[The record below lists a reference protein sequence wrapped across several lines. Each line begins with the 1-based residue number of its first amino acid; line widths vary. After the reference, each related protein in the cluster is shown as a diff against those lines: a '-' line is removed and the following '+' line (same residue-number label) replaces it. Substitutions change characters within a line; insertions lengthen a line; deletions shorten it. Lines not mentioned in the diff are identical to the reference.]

1 MTKRFG
7 FEIERCNNYGR
18 EMTCSIRLFQMA
30 HAYKNSVTMQDV
42 KDAIEYTVKSDGFK
56 DELGVL
62 AERITKDIIESYY
75 PYEKS
80 DAQLDDV
87 RRGVVEID
95 KYSIYGSPV
104 YAEYHFIAVM
114 VDRHTWFLNKATG
127 EIKRYLDLEYI
138 LSKTV
143 DDNARRA
150 SIISDAIYMVN
161 RCLGGGV
168 EFAITEFNNGIEYKN
183 IETLVDSLK
192 RFKNYFNI
200 SDETLIS
207 LVKEGILLDGFSNN
221 RCNDETH
228 YYSEQDKE
236 VALMIKALNTLLD
249 LPEVEAE
256 VAPANVKDERDGLIE
271 AGFTWERY
279 KSTARISDNTVN
291 VVREQVIKAV
301 GDCVEGIDNIRKAIE
316 FGRGVNGHY
325 EELAE
330 YLLDNNFIPEGAS
343 YICKMTIKGSPNYCN
358 FFYEAIGIDSK
369 YYLYDVWNKKF
380 STQLNIDDIYAS
392 RDVQQPWF
400 NGIKKVIEISGFDKN
415 DPTTIFDNVEVSSET
430 VEEIAENGDLRSI
443 LRGLGFEYDDQK
455 LDEIIHNIVIKLQK
469 AEQEIDIFGEE
480 EAVTEDETVV
490 SPQKVIIGVD
500 VEAANESEIVITKPV
515 KEEVKEMIND
525 KNLLIGAGIP
535 SETAQMMLEYATM
548 GEGMRDWFKIGDVD
562 VCNRVSFSTR
572 IYDDGFCEVIKIH
585 ELAPYE
591 EDDVITGW
599 DNIREAIE
607 YYDGKYKE
615 YGYAFKEI
623 ANRIEDDGDLPESV
637 SFIDKKLIRLRSGQ
651 VFPVVEIDG
660 RSYFFVP
667 EVYGVTWSEEPLT
680 SDRVKIEVEWLLDW
694 IRSDIADSIA
704 YGVIDESGQ
713 EIDLFGSEEDV
724 TEDEAATSPQKMILG
739 DDALSISRFDDQ
751 IMVDKYHKPLGMLA
765 EMTGACGIALIDK
778 DPISG
783 DDIKGVVSCEDP
795 QEIMS
800 AYQLIVDK
808 KYNHIKFLSAWEMQ
822 KWEELDD
829 SLQES
834 IKAESPICLYDETL
848 EGHTDFCKKKG
859 GFVRSIEECIDF
871 EPIPEASSYEW
882 SLLEGIIGE
891 RITREEIKKNEYYKD
906 LIVSKL
912 GEIKR
917 VFGGWSNMVSDLRSL
932 VLS

>member
-1 MTKRFG
+1 MAKRFG

-18 EMTCSIRLFQMA
+18 EMTCNVRLFQMA
-30 HAYKNSVTMQDV
+30 HAYKNSVTMKDV
-42 KDAIEYTVKSDGFK
+42 KDVIEYTVKSDGFK

-62 AERITKDIIESYY
+62 AERITKDIIESSHLV
-75 PYEKS
+75 KT
-80 DAQLDDV
+80 DVQLDDI
-87 RRGVVEID
+87 RRGVVEVD

-104 YAEYHFIAVM
+104 FAEYHFIAVM
-114 VDRHTWFLNKATG
+114 IDRRTWFLNKATG

-138 LSKTV
+138 LSKAV
-143 DDNARRA
+143 DDSVRRA

-161 RCLGGGV
+161 RCFGGGV

-183 IETLVDSLK
+183 IETLIDSLK

-207 LVKEGILLDGFSNN
+207 LVKEGILWDGFNN
-221 RCNDETH
+221 DRCNDETH
-228 YYSEQDKE
+228 YSSEKDKE

-279 KSTARISDNTVN
+279 KSTARISDNTVK
-291 VVREQVIKAV
+291 VTREQVIKAT
-301 GDCVEGIDNIRKAIE
+301 GDYVEGVDNIRKAIE
-316 FGRGVNGHY
+316 FGRGLNGKF

-330 YLLDNNFIPEGAS
+330 YLLDNNLIPEGAS

-358 FFYEAIGIDSK
+358 FFYEAIGVDSM

-400 NGIKKVIEISGFDKN
+400 QSIEKVIEISGFDKD
-415 DPTTIFDNVEVSSET
+415 DPITIFENVKVSSET
-430 VEEIAENGDLRSI
+430 VEKIAENGNLRLI
-443 LRGLGFEYDDQK
+443 LRDLGFEYGDQK
-455 LDEIIHNIVIKLQK
+455 LDEIVHNIVIKLQK

-480 EAVTEDETVV
+480 EAVTEDEAVV
-490 SPQKVIIGVD
+490 SPQKVIIG
-500 VEAANESEIVITKPV
+500 P
-515 KEEVKEMIND
+515 
-525 KNLLIGAGIP
+525 
-535 SETAQMMLEYATM
+535 
-548 GEGMRDWFKIGDVD
+548 
-562 VCNRVSFSTR
+562 
-572 IYDDGFCEVIKIH
+572 
-585 ELAPYE
+585 
-591 EDDVITGW
+591 
-599 DNIREAIE
+599 
-607 YYDGKYKE
+607 
-615 YGYAFKEI
+615 
-623 ANRIEDDGDLPESV
+623 
-637 SFIDKKLIRLRSGQ
+637 
-651 VFPVVEIDG
+651 
-660 RSYFFVP
+660 
-667 EVYGVTWSEEPLT
+667 
-680 SDRVKIEVEWLLDW
+680 
-694 IRSDIADSIA
+694 
-704 YGVIDESGQ
+704 
-713 EIDLFGSEEDV
+713 
-724 TEDEAATSPQKMILG
+724 
-739 DDALSISRFDDQ
+739 DALSVSRFDDQ

-778 DPISG
+778 DPICG
-783 DDIKGVVSCEDP
+783 DDIKGVVSCEAP
-795 QEIMS
+795 KEIMD

-822 KWEELDD
+822 KWEELDG

-891 RITREEIKKNEYYKD
+891 HITREEIKKNEYYKD

-912 GEIKR
+912 GEIRR
-917 VFGGWSNMVSDLRSL
+917 VLGENMVSDLRSL
-932 VLS
+932 VLSN